1 MKYYI
6 ALYQKLKDIYTSQ
19 SSQEND
25 VALICPSLRLYEKE
39 DLELLKPLQKTDT
52 SANSI
57 LKKQQVSYE
66 LNSLPVSNNF
76 WDLNPNNTLFDA
88 FGEILEHA
96 TIKNLEDRVLELDE
110 TEKEKLYD
118 SKNKQT
124 KEYKAYQKQLLI
136 YQETLSPIEEHL
148 AKYDTLISDDEKL
161 NWQNQLS
168 VLHSKKEQAFADL
181 EIKGYKNLIETALEK
196 LNKNT
201 EIDAFLEKFQN
212 VKMTFDAAEKTDVT
226 TNSALHDINFI
237 PFDFMENESGWT
249 SLKLTKTDLDALF
262 EEAKKHSENLPS
274 EILSLDYDEKYITGI
289 ELDYSFIHLKRN
301 WFNKSIFNSKFFQW
315 TETKPISDGVN
326 ISSAFKLPAFT
337 KTMILIKNL
346 KINLDPT
353 ISENQVNNPN
363 QLIYFGPLVLKQQ
376 LFINKSSDQKF
387 LKAVTNKETIKSDQL
402 NYLIKKS
409 DPVKVETVE
418 NTIITP
424 KATIIADKPIR
435 MRTVTAFGTTTPV
448 VDTPKPVEIST
459 IKPIFIN
466 PVFIKDL
473 TITPVQNTAPVFFK
487 INDTISKKGIYKT
500 GISIKG
506 TDNNRVFEIES
517 NETGD
522 VKIDLPLGNYKV
534 ELKADGYAVLNADFK
549 VENTNVINLNYSL
562 KREEVSFKSYFLI
575 GMICEKIPKT
585 PL

>member
-110 TEKEKLYD
+110 TEKNKLYD
-118 SKNKQT
+118 SKNKPT
-124 KEYKAYQKQLLI
+124 KEYKAYQKYLQL
-136 YQETLSPIEEHL
+136 YEENLSIIEEHL
-148 AKYDTLISDDEKL
+148 SKFDTLLSDDEKL
-161 NWQNQLS
+161 NWQNQLT
-168 VLHSKKEQAFADL
+168 VINSKKEQSYADL

-196 LNKNT
+196 LNKNS
-201 EIDAFLEKFQN
+201 EIDTFLEKFQN

-226 TNSALHDINFI
+226 TNSAIHDINFI

-249 SLKLTKTDLDALF
+249 KLELNKTELDALF

-274 EILSLDYDEKYITGI
+274 EILSLKYDEKYITGI

-315 TETKPISDGVN
+315 NETQPISDGVN

-353 ISENQVNNPN
+353 ISENLVNNPN

-387 LKAVTNKETIKSDQL
+387 LKAVTNKETINSDQL

-409 DPVKVETVE
+409 DPIKIETSEKIMVA
-418 NTIITP
+418 P
-424 KATIIADKPIR
+424 KTALLVDKPIR
-435 MRTVTAFGTTTPV
+435 MRTVTAFGNTPV
-448 VDTPKPVEIST
+448 AETPKPVEIST

-473 TITPVQNTAPVFFK
+473 TVAPVQNTAPIFFK
-487 INDTISKKGIYKT
+487 ISDSISKTGIYKVA
-500 GISIKG
+500 ISIKG

-522 VKIDLPLGNYKV
+522 VKTDLPFGSYKA
-534 ELKADGYAVLNADFK
+534 ELKADGYAVFSAEFK
-549 VENTNVINLNYSL
+549 VENTNVLNLNYTL
-562 KREEVSFKSYFLI
+562 QREEVSFKSYFLI

>member
-39 DLELLKPLQKTDT
+39 DLELLKPLQKSDATAD
-52 SANSI
+52 SI

-66 LNSLPVSNNF
+66 LNSLPISNNF

-96 TIKNLEDRVLELDE
+96 TVKDIEQRVLELDE
-110 TEKEKLYD
+110 AEKEKLYD
-118 SKNKQT
+118 SKNKPT
-124 KEYKAYQKQLLI
+124 KEYKAYQKQLQL
-136 YQETLSPIEEHL
+136 YQESLTPIEEHL
-148 AKYDTLISDDEKL
+148 AKYDTLLSDEEKL

-196 LNKNT
+196 FNKNT
-201 EIDAFLEKFQN
+201 EIDAYLDKFQN

-237 PFDFMENESGWT
+237 PYDFMENESGWT
-249 SLKLTKTDLDALF
+249 SLNLSKTDLDALF
-262 EEAKKHSENLPS
+262 NEAKLHSENLPS

-315 TETKPISDGVN
+315 NETKPISDGVN
-326 ISSAFKLPAFT
+326 ISSAFELPAFT

-418 NTIITP
+418 NTVITP
-424 KATIIADKPIR
+424 KANILADKPIR
-435 MRTVTAFGTTTPV
+435 MRTVTALGNTPV
-448 VDTPKPVEIST
+448 VAETPKPVEFSIV
-459 IKPIFIN
+459 KPIFIN

-534 ELKADGYAVLNADFK
+534 EIKADGYAILNAEFK
-549 VENTNVINLNYSL
+549 VENTNVLNLNYTL
-562 KREEVSFKSYFLI
+562 QREEVTFKSYFLI